1 MSSEEKNRSMEEEWA
16 RATGNPDNMI
26 VSDSLIGR
34 LGSSMLEEELPVDT
48 FLQCTLMSTEGQVLS
63 GRTAS
68 FEQSPEEK
76 RVSFETT
83 HETAN
88 QMLSFSTLEK
98 VVFSFPTQEDEVVWE
113 IMPNEKVSR
122 KTEFFAQ
129 NDALITISLV
139 SVKDEKDSNSYTIEL
154 EAGAIQ

>member
-1 MSSEEKNRSMEEEWA
+1 MSSEEKNRSIEEEWA

-26 VSDSLIGR
+26 VSDSLLGR
-34 LGSSMLEEELPVDT
+34 LGSSMLDEEAPVDT

-68 FEQSPEEK
+68 FEQTPEER
-76 RVSFETT
+76 RVSFETA

-88 QMLSFSTLEK
+88 QMLSFDSLEK
-98 VVFSFPTQEDEVVWE
+98 IIFSFPSQENEVVWE
-113 IMPNEKVSR
+113 IKDSEKVSR

-129 NDALITISLV
+129 NDALITI
-139 SVKDEKDSNSYTIEL
+139 
-154 EAGAIQ
+154 

>member
-1 MSSEEKNRSMEEEWA
+1 MSSEEKNRSIEEEWA

-34 LGSSMLEEELPVDT
+34 LGSTILEEELPVDT

-68 FEQSPEEK
+68 FEQSSEER

-88 QMLSFSTLEK
+88 QMLSFSALEK
-98 VVFSFPTQEDEVVWE
+98 IVFSFPTQEDEVVWE
-113 IMPNEKVSR
+113 VEPGQEVSR

-139 SVKDEKDSNSYTIEL
+139 AVKDARDSNSYTIEL

>member
-1 MSSEEKNRSMEEEWA
+1 MSRITERTKIMSSEEKNRSMEEEWA

-34 LGSSMLEEELPVDT
+34 LGNSMLEEELPVDT

-98 VVFSFPTQEDEVVWE
+98 ISFGQ
-113 IMPNEKVSR
+113 IN
-122 KTEFFAQ
+122 Q
-129 NDALITISLV
+129 NYNL
-139 SVKDEKDSNSYTIEL
+139 
-154 EAGAIQ
+154 

>member
-98 VVFSFPTQEDEVVWE
+98 VVFSFPTQEDEVVW
-113 IMPNEKVSR
+113 
-122 KTEFFAQ
+122 
-129 NDALITISLV
+129 
-139 SVKDEKDSNSYTIEL
+139 
-154 EAGAIQ
+154 